1 MSATQSSD
9 SSKSRAVLY
18 LAFELGE
25 ATWKLGFTMGL
36 GQRPRER
43 EMPSRA
49 VVVLEKEILAAKER
63 FGLPEDAPVVSCYE
77 AGRDGFWLH
86 RYLLSK
92 GLENI
97 IVDSSS
103 IQVDRR
109 QRRAKT
115 DRLDVRKLLKML
127 VRWQQGEKDVW
138 SVVRAPTMEEEDARQ
153 LHRELETLKEEQT
166 SHSNRIKGLLSSC
179 GVVMEV
185 DRHFPKYLRQARLWD
200 GAEVPADL
208 RQRLLREFARMQGV
222 NRQIRDLE
230 KERGRRLRQD
240 EEDQGVQKTRALL
253 RLKGIGVNSSWLFVR
268 EIFGWRKI
276 KNRRELGALVG
287 LTGSPYKSGSL
298 DHEQGISKAGNR
310 RMRAMAVEIAW
321 CWLQFQPQSA
331 LSRWY
336 ERRFAHH
343 GKRSR
348 RTGIVA
354 VARKLLVA
362 LWRYLETG
370 VPPEGAELADWR
382 RKISYTQVL
391 EE

>member
-1 MSATQSSD
+1 MSATQSND

-25 ATWKLGFTMGL
+25 ATWKLGSTMGL
-36 GQRPRER
+36 GQKPREW

-49 VVVLEKEILAAKER
+49 VVVLEKEIQAAKER
-63 FGLPEDAPVVSCYE
+63 FGLPEDALVVSCYE

-138 SVVRAPTMEEEDARQ
+138 GVVRVPTMEEEDARQ

-185 DRHFPKYLRQARLWD
+185 EIPPSGTVVGRLRGAGGFAAAIVAGVHPHAR
-200 GAEVPADL
+200 
-208 RQRLLREFARMQGV
+208 REPSDPRPG
-222 NRQIRDLE
+222 E
-230 KERGRRLRQD
+230 GRGRRLRQD
-240 EEDQGVQKTRALL
+240 EEDQGVQKTRELL
-253 RLKGIGVNSSWLFVR
+253 RLMGIGVNSSWLFVR

-276 KNRRELGALVG
+276 KNRREIRALVG
-287 LTGSPYKSGSL
+287 LTGSPYQSGSL
-298 DHEQGISKAGNR
+298 DHEQGISKAANR

-321 CWLQFQPQSA
+321 CWL
-331 LSRWY
+331 
-336 ERRFAHH
+336 
-343 GKRSR
+343 
-348 RTGIVA
+348 
-354 VARKLLVA
+354 
-362 LWRYLETG
+362 
-370 VPPEGAELADWR
+370 
-382 RKISYTQVL
+382 
-391 EE
+391 